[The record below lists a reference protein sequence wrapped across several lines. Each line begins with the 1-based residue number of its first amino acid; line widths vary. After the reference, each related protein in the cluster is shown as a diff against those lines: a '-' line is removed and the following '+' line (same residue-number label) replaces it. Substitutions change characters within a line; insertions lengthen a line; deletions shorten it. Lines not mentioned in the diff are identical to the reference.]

1 MLVEAF
7 TQHRAESLLNF
18 KEYRFMATMTCKS
31 KTPSTFGKKNKTAS
45 RSYIAVQNFMEGDE
59 FVMRGEPNI
68 FVEKIVRNEKAGS
81 VKVVFCNG
89 MIRKYTWSARA
100 LIIDTPTRNSYRRN
114 SLRRNG
120 YQNYLNVLE
129 YQSYR

>member
-1 MLVEAF
+1 
-7 TQHRAESLLNF
+7 
-18 KEYRFMATMTCKS
+18 MATMTCKS

-81 VKVVFCNG
+81 VKVVFC
-89 MIRKYTWSARA
+89 SSSSEHP
-100 LIIDTPTRNSYRRN
+100 LVTRNCLCFPHRKRENNGISYSDFQR
-114 SLRRNG
+114 L
-120 YQNYLNVLE
+120 
-129 YQSYR
+129 